1 MVGFAKFMLES
12 APARENNDTAGLA
25 DGFVR
30 LLNKKSGKDF
40 KFVDTQNVTNGFG
53 KLNGRLYI
61 GGTSAV
67 RINFMKNKLHSVSAW
82 TKFGKNPNRTVIF
95 KNQSNQ
101 TRSNIL
107 AMSDKSIEAIL
118 ESIAKGETS
127 ALDAPVEAIY
137 HSEQIQTPD
146 GEVAYSI
153 TMAIMLMY
161 KEGYS
166 LDSILYWLDGVI
178 DEDDVYSVVG
188 YKAKFGTKDARD
200 SDEAEPPEEL
210 SVSSFDDEDI
220 EVAGEIPEQVEEN
233 PTIKQNQAELDEQ
246 LIADPLPVFRQLNKY
261 VLMVAR
267 GLRNGLLITGQ
278 GGVGKSYNVNKILAA
293 YGTKNKDYVIMKGKS
308 STSAMYKFLYDNYN
322 KIVVFD
328 DCDSVLQDADGL
340 NILKGVLDSGAVK
353 EVSWNTKGADM
364 VDTFGCE
371 SHEEIEERLAAWSAQ
386 HKGKV
391 GTPNYFQFQGA
402 CIFISNL
409 FKEDLEKNS
418 AMQPLLTRNLA
429 VDIKLMAEDIM
440 LKIESILPT
449 MHIYDNRGKDVSNDE
464 IKKEVLEYMKSDEFL
479 KDPRIRG
486 KEKLISIRLF
496 HNIYMFRYA
505 NLPDWKELAFC
516 F

>member
-12 APARENNDTAGLA
+12 APARENNDNAGIA

-30 LLNKKSGKDF
+30 MLNKKSGMGF
-40 KFVDTQNVTNGFG
+40 KFVDTQNATNGFG
-53 KLNGRLYI
+53 KLAGRLYI

-67 RINFMKNKLHSVSAW
+67 RINFMKNKLHSISVW
-82 TKFGKNPNRTVIF
+82 TKYGKNPNRTVIF
-95 KNQSNQ
+95 KKQDNQ

-107 AMSDKSIEAIL
+107 AMSDKSFDAIIETIL
-118 ESIAKGETS
+118 DKELE
-127 ALDAPVEAIY
+127 EIY
-137 HSEQIQTPD
+137 DTDRIETPD
-146 GEVAYSI
+146 GEEAYSL
-153 TMAIMLMY
+153 TMAIKLMH

-166 LDSILYWLDGVI
+166 LKSIIYWLGDFVT
-178 DEDDVYSVVG
+178 ENDVYTVLG
-188 YKAKFGTKDARD
+188 RNTIFGNKDARNSGD
-200 SDEAEPPEEL
+200 IEPPEEL
-210 SVSSFDDEDI
+210 PVSTFDDEDI
-220 EVAGEIPEQVEEN
+220 EVTGEIPEQVEEN
-233 PTIKQNQAELDEQ
+233 PSIKQNQAELDDQ

-364 VDTFGCE
+364 VDTFGCTT
-371 SHEEIEERLAAWSAQ
+371 HEEIEERLAEWSAK
-386 HKGKV
+386 HKGRV

-418 AMQPLLTRNLA
+418 AMQPLLTRNLS

-440 LKIESILPT
+440 FKLESILPN
-449 MHIYDNRGKDVSNDE
+449 MPIYDNRGKDVSNDE
-464 IKKEVLEYMKSDEFL
+464 LKKEVLDYMKSDEFL
-479 KDPRIRG
+479 KDPRIKG